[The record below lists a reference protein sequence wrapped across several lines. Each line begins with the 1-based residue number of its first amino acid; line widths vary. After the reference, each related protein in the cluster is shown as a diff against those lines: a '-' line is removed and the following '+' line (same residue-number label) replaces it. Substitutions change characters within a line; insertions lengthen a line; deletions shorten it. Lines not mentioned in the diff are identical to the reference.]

1 MTRKLNLVLAQLNPR
16 VGDLRNNADRAI
28 EVLKQ
33 HTDAD
38 VIVFPECFLTGY
50 PIEDL
55 VLRPAFLAAT
65 ERELARI
72 TEAVVAVGG
81 PAVIMG
87 APEEGPALPYNAAYF
102 ISPDGSKKVARK
114 RDRPNEGVFDEVRNF
129 ACGDFRPPIKF
140 RGVRIGI
147 GICEEMW
154 HPAVAQNLAGELADV
169 LIFINGSPYTRGK
182 HREQRMAHAKARV
195 RETGL
200 PLVYLNTVGGQD
212 ELVFDGASF
221 VLDEKGLVRAQL
233 PAFKEAIETISV
245 PFGDE
250 LPHQEPYPDDEV
262 ADYLA
267 CVLGLRDYV
276 NKSGFKSVIIGMSG
290 GIDSALAGT
299 MAVDALGPDR
309 VKAVTLPSKV
319 TSGENIGDAK
329 LVCELLGIELVE
341 MPIAGP
347 VEAVGKMLGIHGREQ
362 PTVTEENIQARVRM
376 IALMALSNE
385 HGHMLVTTGNK
396 SEGAVGY
403 ATLYGDMAG
412 GFNPLKDLYK
422 MEVWSLA
429 KLRNE
434 RRPDGVLGP
443 LDPIP
448 EAIINKPPSA
458 ELAAGQ
464 TDEAKLGPYRILD
477 ELLRGLVDEDL
488 DAASALVRAKAVLGE
503 TDDRFLTLDHA
514 RFVGRLVRQSEYK
527 RRQAA
532 PGLKIGPRAFG
543 RDRRAPIVNAFEM

>member
-33 HTDAD
+33 HADAD

-55 VLRPAFLAAT
+55 VLRPGFLAAT

-81 PAVIMG
+81 SAVIMG

-102 ISPDGSKKVARK
+102 ISPDGPTKVARK
-114 RDRPNEGVFDEVRNF
+114 RDRPNDGVFDEARNF

-140 RGVRIGI
+140 RGGRIGV
-147 GICEEMW
+147 GTCEDKW
-154 HPAVAQNLAGELADV
+154 HPAAAEDVARGLADV

-221 VLDEKGLVRAQL
+221 VLDDKGLVRAQL
-233 PAFKEAIETISV
+233 PAFKESIETFSV

-250 LPHQEPYPDDEV
+250 FPHQEPYPDDEV

-276 NKSGFKSVIIGMSG
+276 NKSRFKSVIIGMSG

-299 MAVDALGPDR
+299 MAVDALGPNR

-329 LVCELLGIELVE
+329 LVCERLGIELVE
-341 MPIAGP
+341 MPIVGP
-347 VEAVGKMLGIHGREQ
+347 VEAIGKMLGIHGREP

-412 GFNPLKDLYK
+412 GFNPLNDLYK
-422 MEVWSLA
+422 MEVWSLSR
-429 KLRNE
+429 LRNE
-434 RRPDGVLGP
+434 RRPAGALEP
-443 LDPIP
+443 PTPIP
-448 EAIINKPPSA
+448 EAIID
-458 ELAAGQ
+458 Q
-464 TDEAKLGPYRILD
+464 
-477 ELLRGLVDEDL
+477 
-488 DAASALVRAKAVLGE
+488 
-503 TDDRFLTLDHA
+503 
-514 RFVGRLVRQSEYK
+514 
-527 RRQAA
+527 
-532 PGLKIGPRAFG
+532 PRACLTASWTNCCADSSTKISTRPRPWFAQRRFWGKRMIASSPSTTRASSVGSCGSPNTSAG
-543 RDRRAPIVNAFEM
+543 RRRPA

>member
-28 EVLKQ
+28 EVLRQ
-33 HTDAD
+33 HPDAD

-65 ERELARI
+65 ERELARV

-81 PAVIMG
+81 PAVVMG

-114 RDRPNEGVFDEVRNF
+114 RDRPNDGVFDEVRNF

-154 HPAVAQNLAGELADV
+154 HPSVAQDLAGELADV

-182 HREQRMAHAKARV
+182 HRDQRMAHAKARV

-233 PAFKEAIETISV
+233 PAFKESIQTISV

-250 LPHQEPYPDDEV
+250 FPHQEPYPEDEV

-276 NKSGFKSVIIGMSG
+276 NKSRFMTVVLGMSG
-290 GIDSALAGT
+290 GIDSALVGT
-299 MAVDALGPDR
+299 MAVDALGADR
-309 VKAVTLPSKV
+309 VKAVTLPSTITEK
-319 TSGENIGDAK
+319 GDIADAVE
-329 LVCELLGIELVE
+329 VCARLGIELATV
-341 MPIAGP
+341 PIGEP
-347 VEAVGKMLGIHGREQ
+347 VEAICRMLGIAGRV
-362 PTVTEENIQARVRM
+362 PNVTEENIQARVRM
-376 IALMALSNE
+376 IALMAHSNE
-385 HGHMLVTTGNK
+385 HGHMLLSTGNK
-396 SEGAVGY
+396 SEGSVGY

-412 GFNPLKDLYK
+412 GFNPIKDIYK
-422 MEVWSLA
+422 TDVWSLSRM
-429 KLRNE
+429 RNE
-434 RRPDGVLGP
+434 FRPEGVLGP
-443 LDPIP
+443 DAPIP
-448 EAIINKPPSA
+448 PAIIAKAPSA
-458 ELAAGQ
+458 NLALGQ
-464 TDEAKLGPYRILD
+464 TDEAKLGPYAILD
-477 ELLRGLVDEDL
+477 ELLRGFVDEDM
-488 DAASALVRAKAVLGE
+488 DSVSALARARTAIGA
-503 TDDRFLTLDHA
+503 DGDPRFLTNDHT
-514 RFVGRLVRQSEYK
+514 RFVGALLRQSEHK
-527 RRQAA
+527 RRQSA
-532 PGLKIGPRAFG
+532 PGPKVGPRAFG
-543 RDRRAPIVNAFEM
+543 RDRRLPIVNAFEM